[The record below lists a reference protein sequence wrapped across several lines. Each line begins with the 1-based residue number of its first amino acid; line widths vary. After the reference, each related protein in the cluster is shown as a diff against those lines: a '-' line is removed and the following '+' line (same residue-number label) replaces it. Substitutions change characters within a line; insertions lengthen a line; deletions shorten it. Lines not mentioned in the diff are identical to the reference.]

1 MQSISAG
8 CMVLSELM
16 VMSNGASN
24 NCKGNG
30 DCSGDCVGGGTGHDF
45 GNIVVI
51 LLDKSI
57 GSSLVDFE

>member
-1 MQSISAG
+1 
-8 CMVLSELM
+8 MVLSELM
-16 VMSNGASN
+16 VMSNSASN

-30 DCSGDCVGGGTGHDF
+30 DCSGDCVGGGTGHGF